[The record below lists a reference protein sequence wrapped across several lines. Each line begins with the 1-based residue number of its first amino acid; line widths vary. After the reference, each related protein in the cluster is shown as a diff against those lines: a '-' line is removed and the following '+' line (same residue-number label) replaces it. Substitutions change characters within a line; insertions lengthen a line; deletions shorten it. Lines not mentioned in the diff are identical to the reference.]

1 MVSTYKKTLVYYSS
15 SDAAGGGATGAVFV
29 GADFASA
36 TGAMVSFTSLSAGMM
51 LTQVLSDFPFLNA
64 TTPSTFACMVKSF
77 T

>member
-51 LTQVLSDFPFLNA
+51 L
-64 TTPSTFACMVKSF
+64 
-77 T
+77 